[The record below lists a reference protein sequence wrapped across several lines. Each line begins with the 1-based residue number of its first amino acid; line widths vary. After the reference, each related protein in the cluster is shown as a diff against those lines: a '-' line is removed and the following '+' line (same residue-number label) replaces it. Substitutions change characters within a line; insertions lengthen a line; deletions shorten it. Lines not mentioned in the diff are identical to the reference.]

1 MKAQTKQTMQ
11 TTQTIQTERTT
22 MKSTSAITKQLPS
35 NQVRT
40 AAFGGSLTKRLR
52 TWGCVLGLAALAPAG
67 ANAANVLFNANLD
80 QIGLTSQTL
89 PCPIGWDVIAFKTI
103 SGPFFDGGD
112 SETFCNVSPPSD
124 PSGYGFFFKPFQGTV
139 APPEDL
145 LTAQLSQDN
154 PATPGTMFTFSGY
167 AACEANYSGLLTTN
181 TPPPA
186 TLFVVEFLDNS
197 GNVIQS
203 NGFDLVANGLP
214 TSGAGS
220 MALLTTP
227 QYTAPA
233 NTAKVRAGAWMINV
247 YGTSGAQSFFVDS
260 FDLESVAASG
270 SPVITSQPGQ
280 ATVVPGGNVSFTVVA
295 TGATSY
301 QWQLYNTNLANV
313 PNHISGVDTS
323 TLTITGASAN
333 DVGHYRVFVG
343 NTSGSLYSADAPL
356 ALDTL
361 NFFPVIALTGKLG
374 DTYRVDYSTSVAPT
388 TWIPLSTNKLTTSPQ
403 MVIDATSPMNNS
415 RFYREVFL
423 Y

>member
-1 MKAQTKQTMQ
+1 
-11 TTQTIQTERTT
+11 

-35 NQVRT
+35 NQVLT

-52 TWGCVLGLAALAPAG
+52 TWGCVLGLAALASGG

-80 QIGLTSQTL
+80 QIGLTSQIN
-89 PCPIGWDVIAFKTI
+89 PCPIGWDVIAFKTV
-103 SGPFFDGGD
+103 SGPFLDGGD

-124 PSGYGFFFKPFQGTV
+124 PNGYGFFFKPFQGTV

-145 LTAQLSQDN
+145 LTVQLSQDN
-154 PATPGTMFTFSGY
+154 PATPGTKFTLSGY
-167 AACEANYSGLLTTN
+167 AACEANYSGLFNTN

-186 TLFVVEFLDNS
+186 TLFVVEFLDAG
-197 GNVIQS
+197 GNGLVT
-203 NGFDLVANGLP
+203 NEYDLVANGLP
-214 TSGAGS
+214 TSGPGS

-233 NTAKVRAGAWMINV
+233 NTATVRVGATIKNV
-247 YGTSGAQSFFVDS
+247 YNSNVNPQNFFVDS
-260 FDLESVAASG
+260 FDLESVAAPG

-280 ATVVPGGNVSFTVVA
+280 ATVAPGGNVSFTVVA
-295 TGATSY
+295 TDATSY

-313 PNHISGVDTS
+313 PSHVSGATS
-323 TLTITGASAN
+323 ATLTITGASVN
-333 DVGHYRVFVG
+333 DVGHYRVFVS

-403 MVIDATSPMNNS
+403 TVIDTTSPMNNS